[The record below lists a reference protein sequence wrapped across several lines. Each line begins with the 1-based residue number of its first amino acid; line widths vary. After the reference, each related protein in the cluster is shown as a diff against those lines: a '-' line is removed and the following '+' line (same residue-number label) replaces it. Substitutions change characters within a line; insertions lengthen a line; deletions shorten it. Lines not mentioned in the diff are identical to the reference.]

1 MERILVARIPQRQ
14 ITPIYRCGSTPTTD
28 TQGEGLKPSG
38 PRSGPRVTLAP
49 RARFL
54 LAEAPRAWTV
64 HPVRINPWRQH
75 RCAARAVQAP
85 TQERGRRCVR
95 SAREESFRTSLAP
108 PHAQIARRERFQ
120 APPTVPQ
127 GAARAAQAPTQER
140 GRRRVRSARE
150 ESFRASLAL
159 HHAQIIAWRER
170 FQDPRVP
177 QDAPGAPMA
186 NFLPPIRLIAQLVP
200 QENTHF
206 PVPGPSLVNP
216 HLMMTTAHAKYLL
229 EQTESHKGSRRMV
242 AMQTAVGLLM
252 LRGAF
257 ISRFRSLSPSKIM
270 TT

>member
-1 MERILVARIPQRQ
+1 MPQ
-14 ITPIYRCGSTPTTD
+14 
-28 TQGEGLKPSG
+28 
-38 PRSGPRVTLAP
+38 
-49 RARFL
+49 
-54 LAEAPRAWTV
+54 
-64 HPVRINPWRQH
+64 
-75 RCAARAVQAP
+75 CAARAAQAP
-85 TQERGRRCVR
+85 THKERRCRRVR

-108 PHAQIARRERFQ
+108 PHAHIAWRERFQ

-127 GAARAAQAPTQER
+127 GAARAAQAPTQERGRRRVRSAREESFRASLAPPHAQIARRERLQGTVPQGAARAAQAPTHKER

>member
-14 ITPIYRCGSTPTTD
+14 ITPIYRCGSTPTTLA
-28 TQGEGLKPSG
+28 QGKGLKPSG
-38 PRSGPRVTLAP
+38 PRSNRGVTLAP

-85 TQERGRRCVR
+85 TQERGRR
-95 SAREESFRTSLAP
+95 
-108 PHAQIARRERFQ
+108 
-120 APPTVPQ
+120 
-127 GAARAAQAPTQER
+127 
-140 GRRRVRSARE
+140 RVRSARE

-159 HHAQIIAWRER
+159 PHAQIIAWRER

>member
-1 MERILVARIPQRQ
+1 MPQ
-14 ITPIYRCGSTPTTD
+14 
-28 TQGEGLKPSG
+28 
-38 PRSGPRVTLAP
+38 
-49 RARFL
+49 
-54 LAEAPRAWTV
+54 
-64 HPVRINPWRQH
+64 
-75 RCAARAVQAP
+75 CAARAAQAP

-95 SAREESFRTSLAP
+95 SAREEGRASLAP
-108 PHAQIARRERFQ
+108 PHAQIAR
-120 APPTVPQ
+120 
-127 GAARAAQAPTQER
+127 
-140 GRRRVRSARE
+140 
-150 ESFRASLAL
+150 
-159 HHAQIIAWRER
+159 RER